1 MASCHRGGVRT
12 HIGDRVFIGPGSRLL
27 TSTYQLHGMY
37 SAEFIPDGTHNFV
50 YGDINL
56 ENDAYIG
63 ANCVLL
69 PGVSVGEGAVAGAGC
84 IVNKDLEPWGIYV
97 GAPCKKIGE
106 REKPNEEIRN
116 KLYAEVDWTKHF

>member
-1 MASCHRGGVRT
+1 M
-12 HIGDRVFIGPGSRLL
+12 L

-106 REKPNEEIRN
+106 RENQTRKSATSYMLRLIGQSIFDVYIP
-116 KLYAEVDWTKHF
+116 